1 MKALGVGRGIAVL
14 FLVPRHSRW
23 GWGFSPML
31 RPPLPPKKTRY
42 PLYSKLGGSQGRS
55 RRAENLVPTGI
66 RSRTVQPVVSRYT
79 NWATGPTLFAYTNI
93 VTFTFCD
100 YALAKIDDIYR
111 ICCIV
116 IHFYSSCNIEW
127 SLLRIHLRLDIAQTL
142 TILWFY
148 FSPNT
153 AFRELS
159 YFGHH
164 VYIFLLSYGFRE
176 SCFRSLDFDVW
187 RRSVMTYMWNKI
199 SSAVDK

>member
-1 MKALGVGRGIAVL
+1 MGWRGSAPRPGHLYPGKDPVSILQEAGW
-14 FLVPRHSRW
+14 VPGPVW
-23 GWGFSPML
+23 
-31 RPPLPPKKTRY
+31 K
-42 PLYSKLGGSQGRS
+42 
-55 RRAENLVPTGI
+55 AENLVPTGI